1 MNVLIQLSHPAHFH
15 LYKIVAKNLM
25 DDGNKVLFVIK
36 SKDILETLLQNAGL
50 PYVNINQHAHR
61 GSKLG
66 ILWDMFVREWRI
78 IKLCRKHKIDLITGS
93 TPETAHVSWLLRIHG
108 VNTGEDDAAVISM
121 FIKIAKPFIDG
132 YVAPDPCEMGPVE
145 NRTSHY
151 PGYHELAYL
160 HPNHFTPDPKIV
172 EAYGIDTS
180 KPYFVMRFASLN
192 AHHDSGIKGINT
204 EIAQRLID
212 ILENTG
218 SACSLSDQLVPFS
231 PACSLSPSSGNKL
244 VPQTPTD
251 PSQLVPLS
259 TNSPTT
265 NSTSGNKPRIY
276 ITSER
281 PLEPQFE
288 QYRIKINPLDMHH
301 VMAFAS
307 LYIGDSQTMAAEAG
321 VLGVPFVRFNDF
333 VGRIGYLRELEDVY
347 ELGYGIHASALPAD
361 SPIRR
366 NDGSPQPSGVEELYK
381 RVEELVAMP
390 SEQRR
395 KVWASRRNQMLSD
408 KIDCAK
414 FLTWFIEN
422 YPQSV
427 DAVRMADK
435 SFWEKFK

>member
-15 LYKIVAKNLM
+15 LYKLVAKNLM
-25 DDGNKVLFVIK
+25 EDGNKVLFVIK

-132 YVAPDPCEMGPVE
+132 YVAPDPCEMGSVE
-145 NRTSHY
+145 PKTTHY

-160 HPNHFTPDPKIV
+160 HPNHF
-172 EAYGIDTS
+172 EANASVVKGYGIDVDS
-180 KPYFVMRFASLN
+180 PYFIMRFSSLN
-192 AHHDSGIKGINT
+192 AHHDSGIRGINT

-212 ILENTG
+212 IL
-218 SACSLSDQLVPFS
+218 
-231 PACSLSPSSGNKL
+231 
-244 VPQTPTD
+244 
-251 PSQLVPLS
+251 
-259 TNSPTT
+259 
-265 NSTSGNKPRIY
+265 KPHGRIY

-288 QYRIKINPLDMHH
+288 EYRIKINPLDMHH

-333 VGRIGYLRELEDVY
+333 VGRIGYLNELENDY
-347 ELGYGIHASALPAD
+347 ELGYGIKASAK
-361 SPIRR
+361 
-366 NDGSPQPSGVEELYK
+366 GSVDRLCE
-381 RVEELVAMP
+381 RVEALVAMKADERE
-390 SEQRR
+390 SVFHVRR
-395 KVWASRRNQMLSD
+395 LNMLAE

-422 YPQSV
+422 YPQS
-427 DAVRMADK
+427 AEQTRKADK
-435 SFWEKFK
+435 NFWTQFK